1 MWPEIGEEHSG
12 PVFVTSL
19 PVVVCVPDYGVV
31 DRRAVREEERKYGRE
46 AVARL
51 DREVL
56 GIAIEALNLEKRSLL
71 RVGVGHFGSMRKERY
86 LEVCK
91 AEVQ

>member
-31 DRRAVREEERKYGRE
+31 DRRAVREEERK
-46 AVARL
+46 
-51 DREVL
+51 
-56 GIAIEALNLEKRSLL
+56 
-71 RVGVGHFGSMRKERY
+71 
-86 LEVCK
+86 
-91 AEVQ
+91 